1 MGTREA
7 ESVPADSAFKL
18 DDLEAE
24 YDLYKANEQLEDNE
38 VTVNGSE
45 DDYGNKKGI
54 DLVKETEVRYY
65 GSPGPEAIGGNI
77 PGFEEST
84 VSVKDYYNQ
93 FIREKLTLNSAG
105 SSVYSLFPIVK
116 WFPH

>member
-54 DLVKETEVRYY
+54 DLDTMDHQVPRRLVE
-65 GSPGPEAIGGNI
+65 I
-77 PGFEEST
+77 FQ
-84 VSVKDYYNQ
+84 VSK
-93 FIREKLTLNSAG
+93 
-105 SSVYSLFPIVK
+105 SLQCL
-116 WFPH
+116 